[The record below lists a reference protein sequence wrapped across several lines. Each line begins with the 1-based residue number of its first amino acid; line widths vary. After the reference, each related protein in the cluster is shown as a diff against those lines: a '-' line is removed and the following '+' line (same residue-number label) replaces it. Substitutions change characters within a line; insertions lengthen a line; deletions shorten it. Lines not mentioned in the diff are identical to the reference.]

1 MFRLDSQTIAPVG
14 LLKGRRRR
22 SPTSPSIKGV
32 ECFRNRFVRTDFMSV
47 STMQTA
53 SHGPGLS
60 RMHTA
65 PTMAT
70 RANSINP
77 YPNGMGH
84 TPRSST
90 LSGATAYSSASSTS
104 LSSMSSS
111 ATLVPT
117 SNGGPVVA
125 TNNIINQRADASRS
139 LYQICLNSTQ
149 RLRQVPGFDQH
160 LADLDEEEDVEEMA
174 MDPMS
179 SLWRCLRKGYPL
191 LTIYNCL
198 QPTTPLTIDEKKIPA
213 KNIPKRAAF
222 QFVQACLVELKLR
235 PDECFVLTDL
245 FGDDTTGFVKVS
257 LASFYNISSLRVL
270 PSGMT
275 RLRSDARCYIS
286 LTLSRHYNS
295 ARNRLGNVYLQRARS
310 PKSSTRFLTSPK
322 SEVFS

>member
-1 MFRLDSQTIAPVG
+1 
-14 LLKGRRRR
+14 
-22 SPTSPSIKGV
+22 
-32 ECFRNRFVRTDFMSV
+32 
-47 STMQTA
+47 MQTA

-70 RANSINP
+70 RANSMNP

-90 LSGATAYSSASSTS
+90 LSGATAYSSSSSTS

-111 ATLVPT
+111 ATLIPT

-139 LYQICLNSTQ
+139 LYQICLGSTQ
-149 RLRQVPGFDQH
+149 RLRRVPGFDQH
-160 LADLDEEEDVEEMA
+160 LAELDEEEDVEEMA

-198 QPTTPLTIDEKKIPA
+198 QPATPLTIDEKKIPA

-235 PDECFVLTDL
+235 SDECFVLTDL

-257 LASFYNISSLRVL
+257 LANFYKMVT
-270 PSGMT
+270 P
-275 RLRSDARCYIS
+275 
-286 LTLSRHYNS
+286 
-295 ARNRLGNVYLQRARS
+295 
-310 PKSSTRFLTSPK
+310 
-322 SEVFS
+322 